1 MDTHTLLTDIE
12 NKIKKLKL
20 RNLRLEKENADLQNS
35 VFTYLQKMDLLKKQ
49 MEHSH
54 LISNSQK
61 IASVSSFEKNE
72 LKKEIDR
79 YIYLIEKCIASV
91 KVDE

>member
-20 RNLRLEKENADLQNS
+20 RNVRLEKENADLQNS

-79 YIYLIEKCIASV
+79 YIYLIEKCIAYV